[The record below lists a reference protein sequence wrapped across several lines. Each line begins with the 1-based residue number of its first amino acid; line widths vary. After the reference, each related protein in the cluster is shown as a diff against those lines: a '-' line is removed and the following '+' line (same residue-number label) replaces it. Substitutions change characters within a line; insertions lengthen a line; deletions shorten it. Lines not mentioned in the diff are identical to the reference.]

1 LQVEDAATKAFRK
14 WLSNDG
20 GHYRH
25 LRPKEIVMFTAKQ
38 NTAITTLAVSVAF
51 SLLAGFAAAD
61 TGPSNSGLAAP
72 AGLIGVAGTA
82 VAAKRGRLTGASGI
96 TVQIR
101 LAPVSGTSPG
111 LADLIEQGD
120 RTRVV
125 VGMTSV
131 PSDPANPSLIA
142 EIHEGTC
149 GDFSSAPLYAVENTL
164 GGYPPAP
171 YYVGGILPVSLAA
184 LRSGAYAISVRTGPE
199 SGSVEL
205 VCGNIA

>member
-1 LQVEDAATKAFRK
+1 
-14 WLSNDG
+14 
-20 GHYRH
+20 
-25 LRPKEIVMFTAKQ
+25 MFTVKQ
-38 NTAITTLAVSVAF
+38 NTAVTTLGVSIAF

-61 TGPSNSGLAAP
+61 SGPSNSGLGAP
-72 AGLIGVAGTA
+72 AGLMGAAGTA
-82 VAAKRGRLTGASGI
+82 VAAKRGRLPGANGL

-101 LAPVSGTSPG
+101 LAPVTGMGPG

-149 GDFSSAPLYAVENTL
+149 GDLASAPLYAVENTL

-171 YYVGGILPVSLAA
+171 YYVGGTLPVSLAA
-184 LRSGAYAISVRTGPE
+184 LRSGTYCISVRTGSE
-199 SGSVEL
+199 AGSVEL
-205 VCGNIA
+205 ACGNIA